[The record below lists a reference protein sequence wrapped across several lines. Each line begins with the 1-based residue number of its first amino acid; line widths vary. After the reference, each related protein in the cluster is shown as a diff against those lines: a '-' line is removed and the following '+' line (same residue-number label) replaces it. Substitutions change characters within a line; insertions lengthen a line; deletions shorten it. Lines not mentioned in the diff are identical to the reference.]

1 MPADFKEIGCYRLN
15 TIKNRVGLGTYTSKD
30 ISLVMENC
38 NKNAEQKGHHFFG
51 IKRKKGN
58 NKYMCVTGE
67 IIYAELEKSCNEKI
81 GGRSSVYMYH
91 TKKLG
96 L

>member
-1 MPADFKEIGCYRLN
+1 
-15 TIKNRVGLGTYTSKD
+15 
-30 ISLVMENC
+30 MENC
-38 NKNAEQKGHHFFG
+38 NKNAVLKGHHFFG
-51 IKRKKGN
+51 IKRKRGN

-81 GGRSSVYMYH
+81 GRRSSVYMYY

>member
-1 MPADFKEIGCYRLN
+1 
-15 TIKNRVGLGTYTSKD
+15 
-30 ISLVMENC
+30 
-38 NKNAEQKGHHFFG
+38 
-51 IKRKKGN
+51 
-58 NKYMCVTGE
+58 MCVTGE